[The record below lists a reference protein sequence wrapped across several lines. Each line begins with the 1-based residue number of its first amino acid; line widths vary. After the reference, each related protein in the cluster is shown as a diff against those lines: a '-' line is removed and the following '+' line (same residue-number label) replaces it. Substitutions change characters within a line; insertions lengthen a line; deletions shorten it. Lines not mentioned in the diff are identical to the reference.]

1 MKEKIYIKNKL
12 IQNQVGLRG
21 GVYRRDSECGMKIT
35 RLLWSCLLVLFL
47 GPVIS
52 SAQTSVTLD
61 QAIDLAIKNNLSLNN
76 ERLKTEEAKSLIKS
90 ATDLPATDVITD
102 WGQINS
108 KFFDTKFGVSQTL
121 AFPAVYARHKQVF
134 TEEWK
139 AAVLSVTMKEAELRR
154 TVKETYY
161 TWLYWK
167 EKEKLLVGLDTL
179 YANLLEKA
187 TLRLQKGESNVLEK
201 TTFQA
206 QKNVVEVQLT
216 QVRQELVISSHLFEL
231 LLNAKSPVIP
241 AVTRLRFEEE
251 FPLEQFRAGDHPMLK
266 WISRQQDI
274 AKARTKQEKSGLLPS
289 LMLGYNNS
297 SMRGMG
303 ANEIWYNSDT
313 RFHTAQLG
321 LGIPIFNTAK
331 KARIKASRINEQVAV
346 NQFNIEKEQLEN
358 KRSTAMLQYRQQK
371 EMLTKYETEYLKNA
385 TLIQSTADRQ
395 FFAGEINYL
404 EYVQLINQA
413 ITIQSGYLDL
423 LHQLNQN
430 LIHLD
435 YLNSHS

>member
-1 MKEKIYIKNKL
+1 MKENLYIKNNFGL
-12 IQNQVGLRG
+12 NQAGLKKRCRWRG
-21 GVYRRDSECGMKIT
+21 SGSRMKSV
-35 RLLWSCLLVLFL
+35 RMLWSCLLVLFL
-47 GPVIS
+47 GLVTS
-52 SAQTSVTLD
+52 RAQTSVTLD

-76 ERLKTEEAKSLIKS
+76 ERLKTEEAKTLIKS
-90 ATDLPATDVITD
+90 ATDLPATDLITD

-108 KFFDTKFGVSQTL
+108 KFFDTKFGVSQAL

-187 TLRLQKGESNVLEK
+187 TMRLQKGESNVLEK

-216 QVRQELVISSHLFEL
+216 QVRQELVITSHLFEL
-231 LLNAKSPVIP
+231 LLNAKSPVVP
-241 AVTRLRFEEE
+241 AITRLRFAEE

-331 KARIKASRINEQVAV
+331 KARIRASRINEQVAA
-346 NQFNIEKEQLEN
+346 NQFNIEKELLEN
-358 KRSTAMLQYRQQK
+358 KRSSAMLQYRQQK
-371 EMLTKYETEYLKNA
+371 EILTRYETEYLKNV

>member
-1 MKEKIYIKNKL
+1 MKEKLYIKNNFIL
-12 IQNQVGLRG
+12 IHVGLK
-21 GVYRRDSECGMKIT
+21 RRCRRFGSGSGMKNI
-35 RLLWSCLLVLFL
+35 RMIWSLLLVLFL
-47 GPVIS
+47 GMGVI

-61 QAIDLAIKNNLSLNN
+61 QAIDMAIKNNLSLNN

-90 ATDLPATDVITD
+90 ATDLPATDLISD

-108 KFFDTKFGVSQTL
+108 QFFDTKFGVSQTL
-121 AFPAVYARHKQVF
+121 AFPAVYARRKQVF

-139 AAVLSVTMKEAELRR
+139 TAVLGVTMKEAELRR

-161 TWLYWK
+161 SWLYWK

-216 QVRQELVISSHLFEL
+216 QVRQELVTTSHLFEL
-231 LLNAKSPVIP
+231 LLNAKSPVVP
-241 AVTRLRFEEE
+241 AMTRLRFAEE
-251 FPLEQFRAGDHPMLK
+251 FPLEQFRAGDHPVLK
-266 WISRQQDI
+266 WVRRQQDI
-274 AKARTKQEKSGLLPS
+274 AKAKTKQERSGLLPS
-289 LMLGYNNS
+289 LMLGYNNA

-303 ANEIWYNSDT
+303 ANEIWYDANT

-331 KARIKASRINEQVAV
+331 KARIRASRINEQVAV
-346 NQFNIEKEQLEN
+346 NQFNIEKALLEN
-358 KRSTAMLQYRQQK
+358 KRSAAVLQYRQQK
-371 EMLTKYETEYLKNA
+371 EILTRYETEYLKNV